1 MTLVARPARIARA
14 GLVLVA
20 WSTLAGGCAKTQAR
34 VVSVEPPPPLEVPA
48 PPPRIVVPT
57 DPTPVEPPEEVPAPV
72 APARPRPSRPAQP
85 RPDPRTEPPKPA
97 EQADATKPNGGS
109 AEPPATTPAPT
120 LEMQPGD
127 RGDAGVR
134 QLLSK
139 AAGDLQRVDYA
150 GLSNDLKAQY
160 DTAKRFIT
168 LGEQALKE
176 QNVIFA
182 ATLADKA
189 GAIATLL
196 LRR

>member
-1 MTLVARPARIARA
+1 MAPVARLTRIARA
-14 GLVLVA
+14 GLALAACSALV
-20 WSTLAGGCAKTQAR
+20 SGCATTQAR
-34 VVSVEPPPPLEVPA
+34 VAVVEPPPPLAVPA

-57 DPTPVEPPEEVPAPV
+57 DPTPVGAPEEAPAPV
-72 APARPRPSRPAQP
+72 APTRPRPSRPAQP
-85 RPDPRTEPPKPA
+85 KADPRTEAPKPVETA
-97 EQADATKPNGGS
+97 EAAKPNGGS
-109 AEPPATTPAPT
+109 ETLTPPPT

-127 RGDAGVR
+127 RGETGVR
-134 QLLSK
+134 QLLAK

>member
-1 MTLVARPARIARA
+1 M
-14 GLVLVA
+14 
-20 WSTLAGGCAKTQAR
+20 LAACSALASGCATTQAK
-34 VVSVEPPPPLEVPA
+34 VAAVEPPPPLAVPA

-57 DPTPVEPPEEVPAPV
+57 DPTPIEPREETPVPV
-72 APARPRPSRPAQP
+72 APARPRPSRPAP
-85 RPDPRTEPPKPA
+85 PKPDPRTETPKPA
-97 EQADATKPNGGS
+97 ETPDPAKTNGG
-109 AEPPATTPAPT
+109 AEPPPGPTPT
-120 LEMQPGD
+120 LEQPGD
-127 RGDAGVR
+127 RGEAGVR

-168 LGEQALKE
+168 LGEQALRE
-176 QNVIFA
+176 QNVTFA

>member
-1 MTLVARPARIARA
+1 MRPVVPLRA
-14 GLVLVA
+14 GLAGLALVVATA
-20 WSTLAGGCAKTQAR
+20 WAGGCAKTQAR
-34 VVSVEPPPPLEVPA
+34 VATVEPPPPLMVPL

-57 DPTPVEPPEEVPAPV
+57 DPTPPPPEEEPPVPSTPV
-72 APARPRPSRPAQP
+72 RTRPQRPVTP
-85 RPDPRTEPPKPA
+85 RPDTRTEPPKPA
-97 EQADATKPNGGS
+97 EEVKANGP
-109 AEPPATTPAPT
+109 ETPAAPTPT

-127 RGDAGVR
+127 RGEAGVR
-134 QLLSK
+134 QQLGK
-139 AAGDLQRVDYA
+139 AGSDLQRVDYA

>member
-1 MTLVARPARIARA
+1 MRPVVPLRA
-14 GLVLVA
+14 GLAGLALVVA
-20 WSTLAGGCAKTQAR
+20 TAVAGGCAKTQAQ
-34 VVSVEPPPPLEVPA
+34 VATVEPPPPLMVPA
-48 PPPRIVVPT
+48 H
-57 DPTPVEPPEEVPAPV
+57 PTPPPPEEAPV
-72 APARPRPSRPAQP
+72 PSTPVRTRPQRPAAP
-85 RPDPRTEPPKPA
+85 RPDTRTEPPRPA
-97 EQADATKPNGGS
+97 EAEAKPENGQ
-109 AEPPATTPAPT
+109 PAAPAAPAPT

-134 QLLSK
+134 QQLSK
-139 AAGDLQRVDYA
+139 AGSDLQRVDYA

-168 LGEQALKE
+168 LGEQALRE

>member
-1 MTLVARPARIARA
+1 MSPVARPTRTARA
-14 GLVLVA
+14 GLILAA
-20 WSTLAGGCAKTQAR
+20 WSALVSGCATTQAR
-34 VVSVEPPPPLEVPA
+34 VAVVEPPPPLVVPQ

-57 DPTPVEPPEEVPAPV
+57 DPTPVEAPEEVPTPV
-72 APARPRPSRPAQP
+72 APVRPRPSRPAQP

-97 EQADATKPNGGS
+97 ETTEAAKPNGGGS
-109 AEPPATTPAPT
+109 EPPAPPAPT

-127 RGDAGVR
+127 RGETGVR
-134 QLLSK
+134 QLLFK

-150 GLSNDLKAQY
+150 GLSYDLKAQY